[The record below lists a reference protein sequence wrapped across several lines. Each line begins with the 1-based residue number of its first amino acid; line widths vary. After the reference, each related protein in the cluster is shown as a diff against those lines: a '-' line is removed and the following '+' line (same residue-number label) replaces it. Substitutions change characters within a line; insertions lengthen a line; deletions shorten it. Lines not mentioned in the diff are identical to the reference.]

1 MIEKPK
7 AMLGGSE
14 LSPRELER
22 IKSELEFFDQVE
34 HVSEEMREL
43 IETQWPDLVCKLPP
57 KWLPVRSAR
66 RSGTMRRR
74 A

>member
-7 AMLGGSE
+7 PMLGGSE
-14 LSPRELER
+14 LSPQELAR

-34 HVSEEMREL
+34 HVSDEMREL
-43 IETQWPDLVCKLPP
+43 IGTQWPDLLSKLPP
-57 KWLPVRSAR
+57 KWLPTRSAR
-66 RSGTMRRR
+66 RSGTTRRR

>member
-14 LSPRELER
+14 LSPQELER
-22 IKSELEFFDQVE
+22 IKNELEFFDQIE
-34 HVSEEMREL
+34 HVSNEMREL
-43 IETQWPDLVCKLPP
+43 ITAQWPDLSWKLPP
-57 KWLPVRSAR
+57 QWLPARSVR
-66 RSGTMRRR
+66 RSGTRRR

>member
-14 LSPRELER
+14 LSPQELAR

-34 HVSEEMREL
+34 HVSDEMRAV
-43 IETQWPDLVCKLPP
+43 IEAQWPELLCKLPP
-57 KWLPVRSAR
+57 KWLPTRSVR
-66 RSGTMRRR
+66 RSGTARRR